1 MANTYAPF
9 GFQQASGNGS
19 APTYEQVTGLIAS
32 AYTTPIYFGDPVYF
46 NQSGTGY
53 LEGSSITPGTQATG
67 VAGIFVGCT
76 YLSTSQKR
84 VVWSNYWGG
93 SDANGDVTAYYVNDP
108 NARFRVQVGPSAAGP
123 ITQAD
128 IGANV
133 QFAYGTGNSASGI
146 SGAYIAVVGTATTT
160 TLPFRI
166 VSLVTAPPGANG
178 TDTASANNI
187 VIVGFNNVGT
197 RNLSGI

>member
-1 MANTYAPF
+1 MANTFAPF
-9 GFQQASGNGS
+9 GFQQASGTGS

-32 AYTTPIYFGDPVYF
+32 GYSTAIYFGDPVYF

-53 LEGSSITPGTQATG
+53 LEGSSITPGTQTTG
-67 VAGIFVGCT
+67 IAGIFVGCT

-84 VVWSNYWGG
+84 TVWSNYWPG

-108 NARFRVQVGPSAAGP
+108 NAKFRVQVGPSGTGP
-123 ITQAD
+123 IAIAD

-146 SGAYIAVVGTATTT
+146 SGAYIAAVGTATTT

-166 VSLVTAPPGANG
+166 VSLVVAPPGANG
-178 TDTASANNI
+178 TDTTSANNI
-187 VIVGFNNVGT
+187 VIVSFNNVGT

>member
-1 MANTYAPF
+1 MANTFAPF

-19 APTYEQVTGLIAS
+19 VPTYEQVTGLIAS
-32 AYTTPIYFGDPVYF
+32 AYATPIFFGDPIYY

-53 LEGSSITPGTQATG
+53 LEGSSITPGAQASG
-67 VAGIFVGCT
+67 IAGIFVGCT
-76 YLSTSQKR
+76 YLSASQKR
-84 VVWSNYWGG
+84 VFWSNYWGG
-93 SDANGDVTAYYVNDP
+93 ADANGDVTAYFVNDP

-123 ITQAD
+123 LTQAD

-133 QFAYGTGNSASGI
+133 QFAYGTGSTASGI
-146 SGAYIAVVGTATTT
+146 SGAYIAVVGAATTT
-160 TLPFRI
+160 TLPFRV

-178 TDTASANNI
+178 TDAASANNI
-187 VIVGFNNVGT
+187 VIVAFNNVGT